1 MLVLLTLALSAFV
14 GVMGIAVDYGFATFE
29 RRHMQKV
36 VDAAA
41 LTGALDLT
49 DSRTYAN
56 VTNSIMTMANRNN
69 LPSGSTIGCYYIDNS
84 LTIQQNNCSVP
95 TGSTIAGLRVT
106 GSRNRDTYFM
116 RILNILQYPVSATS
130 GATLKRAYWDLGSSL
145 FIVCGFDTVLAPGE
159 TDWDGSNNSKAD
171 IIEWKNGPSGW
182 QYYPKQS
189 AVDHMYVIH
198 DPQVSDCGVHDN
210 AFKGLANDAAN
221 TGINLLDP
229 VSGTTIRYLTGTRA
243 GPTREDVRG
252 VDGCPSG
259 LYSDAI
265 NDCIMLIPIAISS
278 PDKPFM
284 KVVFYLPFRI
294 FERDANSH
302 WGYLVSTNYALSLD
316 TRTAGDW
323 ALGQAGPVSARL
335 VK

>member
-14 GVMGIAVDYGFATFE
+14 GVMGLAVDYGFATLE

-41 LTGALDLT
+41 LTGALDLV
-49 DSRTYAN
+49 DSRSYDR
-56 VTNSIMTMANRNN
+56 VTNDILTMAQRNN
-69 LPSGSTIGCYYIDNS
+69 IPSGSTLGCYYIDNS
-84 LTIQQNNCSVP
+84 LVLQQNNCSVP
-95 TGSTIAGLRVT
+95 SGSTIAGLRVT
-106 GSRNRDTYFM
+106 GSRQRDTYFM
-116 RILNILQYPVSATS
+116 RVLNVLNYPVSATS

-145 FIVCGFDTVLAPGE
+145 FIVCGWQTKLAPGE
-159 TDWDGSNNSKAD
+159 SDWDGSNNLKGD
-171 IIEWKNGPSGW
+171 IIYWDSSKG
-182 QYYPKQS
+182 QYYPKQE
-189 AVDHMYVIH
+189 AVDHMFVIH
-198 DPQVSDCGVHDN
+198 DPNVADCDIHDN
-210 AFKGLANDAAN
+210 AFKGLANDEAN

-229 VSGTTIRYLTGTRA
+229 VNGTTIRYLTGTRA

-278 PDKPFM
+278 PSKPFL

-316 TRTAGDW
+316 NRTAGDW
-323 ALGQAGPVSARL
+323 QLGQAGPVSARL